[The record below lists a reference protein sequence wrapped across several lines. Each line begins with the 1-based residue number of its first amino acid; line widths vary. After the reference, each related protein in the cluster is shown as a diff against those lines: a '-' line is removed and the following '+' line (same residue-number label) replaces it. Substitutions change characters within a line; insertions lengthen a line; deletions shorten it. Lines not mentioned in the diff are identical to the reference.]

1 MSLKGLQGTVF
12 RGGRGSPRAGNPHFL
27 FLALLSPSMC
37 PCPQGHPELS
47 SPGAVGPSGQRPV
60 PSPSAVDPSS
70 GWPQA
75 SLSHIAATASLP
87 GTWRLTPF
95 YSARLASAHQAMTS
109 ALVSKRLAACPTPTP
124 VCTAGATSLSGGISL
139 DLLQSH
145 IPGWSSLSGFLAR
158 AAFRLLS
165 AEPGSLLLLLLM
177 IDCYLKY

>member
-1 MSLKGLQGTVF
+1 MSLKGSQGTVF

-95 YSARLASAHQAMTS
+95 YSARLASPSKQEAGCMPHPHPSVHCRGHLSIWWHLPLIRYRVTS
-109 ALVSKRLAACPTPTP
+109 L
-124 VCTAGATSLSGGISL
+124 AGAVSQGLWGEQHL
-139 DLLQSH
+139 DCFQRSQDH
-145 IPGWSSLSGFLAR
+145 Y
-158 AAFRLLS
+158 
-165 AEPGSLLLLLLM
+165 
-177 IDCYLKY
+177 CYYY